1 MTHEFPGHPMVAGG
15 LPEPLGDCTRWLAQ
29 PATSG
34 LPVVFGKGRI
44 WTNAGTDITAWP
56 CFKGAAERFDFG
68 DLFLSGSIEA
78 VGGELINL
86 PRIMSGE
93 DAAAVVATD
102 VMIDEPLEIR
112 LQLLLTLLPEDAD
125 APVAVLAPVILD
137 TWSHLPKLLS
147 LCWAMNFE
155 GLILKPLGSRYT
167 VGGSEV
173 HLSPEWIKI
182 LAQQSAH
189 AVAEPITF
197 A

>member
-1 MTHEFPGHPMVAGG
+1 MVAGG
-15 LPEPLGDCTRWLAQ
+15 LPEPLGDPTRWLAQ
-29 PATSG
+29 PASAG
-34 LPVVFGKGRI
+34 MPVVFGKGRI
-44 WTNAGTDITAWP
+44 WTSSGTDITAWP
-56 CFKGAAERFDFG
+56 CFKDAAELFDFG
-68 DLFLSGSIEA
+68 DLFLVGSVESA
-78 VGGELINL
+78 HGELLNL

-93 DAAAVVATD
+93 DPASVVATD

-112 LQLLLTLLPEDAD
+112 LQLLLTLLPEDAE
-125 APVAVLAPVILD
+125 APVAVLAPVVLD

-167 VGGSEV
+167 VGDKNE
-173 HLSPEWIKI
+173 HHSPEWIKI

-197 A
+197 T